1 MRSRLCRVLLLALAC
16 AAIVGTGAATA
27 STRGKVTRVQATCA
41 GDLITG
47 KATFNAPAMV
57 SLQLLTR
64 RSAQAKFV
72 ATKKQAWIRAHQAG
86 TYRFKFD
93 VSKFDVNAYRIRAK
107 SGAQSKIIRSSACAP
122 GYQVPESPFA
132 ILLPLSILL
141 ALGGPLAFSRL
152 RRRTAL
158 DSP

>member
-1 MRSRLCRVLLLALAC
+1 MRVRLYTTLVLAVIC
-16 AAIVGTGAATA
+16 AALVGESAAA
-27 STRGKVTRVQATCA
+27 STRGKITRVQASCA
-41 GDLITG
+41 GDLIRG
-47 KATFNAPAMV
+47 KASINAPAMV

-86 TYRFKFD
+86 SYSFKFD
-93 VSKFDVNAYRIRAK
+93 VSKLDANAYRIRAK
-107 SGAQSKIIRSSACAP
+107 SGAQSRIMRASACGP

-141 ALGGPLAFSRL
+141 ALGVPLVLSRL

-158 DSP
+158 NNP